1 MKRIYFLSLF
11 LFINAAVNSQTKK
24 VFLEEFTSSFCC
36 YSVNAS
42 LNIDSLLNKYPEL
55 ISVSCHAG
63 FYRDSMWFEEIDTL
77 SEGFSI
83 SAVPLGA
90 IDRIYYSTDTL
101 FGTWQGIGQLSS
113 VWDTLIEQRLNI
125 PANLTVSFDS
135 VSWDSITRDIS
146 AHIEVNIVTNLPE
159 DDYRIGLYI
168 VEDSVI
174 GYQTD
179 SLCNDLYNY
188 YHRRVARALLP
199 STWSPQG
206 ILPAL
211 LYSGQSFTSTIDY
224 NLPDSINENQVSLIA
239 FVYRYSSN
247 HQNDEVL
254 NVEEAPLIFSPISNI
269 DNSYKNYE
277 TSIFPNPTSGK
288 ISIKGNDIDRIEVI
302 NIGGNKVFASKQTE
316 IDLSDFPKGIY
327 IIKIFSDFQITTNK
341 LILE

>member
-1 MKRIYFLSLF
+1 MKKIYFLSLV
-11 LFINAAVNSQTKK
+11 LFINTAINSQTKK
-24 VFLEEFTSSFCC
+24 VFLEEFTSAYCC
-36 YSVNAS
+36 HSVNAS
-42 LNIDSLLNKYPEL
+42 LIIDSLLNKYPEL

-77 SEGFSI
+77 SVGFLI
-83 SAVPLGA
+83 SAVPLAA
-90 IDRIYYSTDTL
+90 IDRIYYSSDTL
-101 FGTWQGIGQLSS
+101 FGTWQGIGQFYP

-146 AHIEVNIVTNLPE
+146 AHIKVNIATNLPE

-174 GYQTD
+174 GYQID

-206 ILPAL
+206 ILPSL
-211 LYSGQSFTSTIDY
+211 LFSGQSFTSTIDY

-239 FVYRYSSN
+239 FVFRYSTN
-247 HQNDEVL
+247 HQNDEIL
-254 NVEEAPLIFSPISNI
+254 NVEEAPLFFSPTTNVDILCK
-269 DNSYKNYE
+269 DYE
-277 TSIFPNPTSGK
+277 TCIYPNPTNGNF
-288 ISIKGNDIDRIEVI
+288 SIKGNKIKGVEVI
-302 NIGGNKVFASKQTE
+302 NMSGNIVFSSKQTE
-316 IDLSDFPKGIY
+316 INLSDLPKGIY
-327 IIKIFSDFQITTNK
+327 IIKIFSDFHITTKK